1 MAAEKRKAAR
11 DPAGWTAVETRE
23 RVARGEVAVEAVAEA
38 VLARI
43 AAEDEA
49 IGAFAFV
56 DPARVRAEARRLDAY
71 RASGRPLGP
80 MHGVPVAIKDVID
93 TADMP
98 TENGTVLDAGR
109 RPGRDATL
117 VTRLRA
123 AGALVVGKTV
133 ATELA
138 FLHPARTR
146 NPHDPERTPGGSSSG
161 SAAAVAAG
169 MLPLAVGT
177 QTAGSV
183 IRPASFCGIVGFKPT
198 HGLVSRAG
206 VLQLAAPLD
215 TIGGFARTVE
225 DVALLVDAMAGHDP
239 ADPDTR
245 VEAAP
250 QLLATASSRPPV
262 RPDLAFVRGP
272 AWDEAAPE
280 TKAAFA
286 ELEEVLGDAMAG
298 VDLPDIFQEAAPA
311 HRRLVTAGMARNLR
325 RYCESGWDALSET
338 MQATIEEGRTV
349 TAVDYLSALDW
360 RDVLGAGLDRIFERY
375 DAILTPAATG
385 EAPLGLGS
393 TGSPAFSVLWTLCGL
408 PSVTLPLLEG
418 PNGLPVGVQL
428 VGRRGHDGR
437 LLRTARWLA
446 THIGAATQGD
456 ERHG

>member
-1 MAAEKRKAAR
+1 MAAEKTTAAS

-23 RVARGEVAVEAVAEA
+23 RVAGGEVTVATVAEA

-56 DPARVRAEARRLDAY
+56 DAARVRAEARRLDGH
-71 RASGRPLGP
+71 RASGRPLGAL
-80 MHGVPVAIKDVID
+80 HGVPVAIKDVID

-109 RPGRDATL
+109 RPDRDATL
-117 VTRLRA
+117 VARLKA
-123 AGALVVGKTV
+123 AGALVVGKTA

-169 MLPLAVGT
+169 MVPLAVGT

-215 TIGGFARTVE
+215 TVGGFARTVE

-245 VEAAP
+245 VEAPP
-250 QLLATASSRPPV
+250 QLFSIASSRPPV

-272 AWDEAAPE
+272 AWDEATAE

-286 ELEEVLGDAMAG
+286 ELQEVLGEAVAT
-298 VDLPDIFQEAAPA
+298 VELPDIFHEAASA

-325 RYCESGWDALSET
+325 RYGESGWDALSET
-338 MQATIEEGRTV
+338 MQATLAEGRAV

-360 RDVLGAGLDRIFERY
+360 REVLGVGLDRIFERY
-375 DAILTPAATG
+375 DAIVTPATPG
-385 EAPLGLGS
+385 EAPHGLGS

-408 PSVTLPLLEG
+408 PSVSLPLLQG
-418 PNGLPVGVQL
+418 PHGLPVGVQL
-428 VGRRGHDGR
+428 VGRRGYDGR

-446 THIGAATQGD
+446 AHIAAATQGG